1 MFLGIRICP
10 GLVSVAV
17 GIILAMT
24 AEDAEERTTS
34 GTLFGKGTLIALF
47 AWGLIVLAFSV
58 GGIADL
64 TRFWWLVLL
73 FGTAAPVVLVA
84 VRGRALST
92 GTVDVAGKGGREL
105 LGALR
110 EHGELT
116 PAAAAILT
124 PLTAAGAAKLLER
137 LAREGYLE
145 ARVMNGTV
153 VYAMR
158 DRSTLSE
165 SSSEPRH
172 REDPTESTPVEPLA
186 ESLSDTES
194 AVLELLA
201 DGHTNREIAQ
211 QLYIAQG
218 TVKAHVASVYRKLEV
233 HSRAEAVSRAR
244 DLGLFS

>member
-1 MFLGIRICP
+1 MGIRICP

-58 GGIADL
+58 GGIADV

-84 VRGRALST
+84 VRGRSSST

-116 PAAAAILT
+116 PAAAAMLT
-124 PLTAAGAAKLLER
+124 PLTAAGAAKVLER

-186 ESLSDTES
+186 ESLSDRES